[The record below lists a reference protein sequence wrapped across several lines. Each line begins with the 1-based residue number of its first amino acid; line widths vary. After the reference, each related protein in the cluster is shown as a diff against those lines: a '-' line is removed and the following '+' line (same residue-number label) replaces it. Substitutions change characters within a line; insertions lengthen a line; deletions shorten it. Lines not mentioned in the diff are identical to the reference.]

1 MEKIKKLW
9 RFMTSPEMILY
20 IVFGVLTTII
30 NIIVYTF
37 LRPRLPLN
45 EVAAVLTANAIAWVL
60 AVAFAFVTNKL
71 FVFKSK
77 SFEAKLFWW
86 ELLTFVGARLIS
98 LGVDE
103 LGMFLLV
110 NVLHIGDL
118 LSKIIV
124 NVLVVIINYVL
135 SKLVIFNEKA

>member
-1 MEKIKKLW
+1 
-9 RFMTSPEMILY
+9 MTSPEMILY

-30 NIIVYTF
+30 NILVYTF

-60 AVAFAFVTNKL
+60 AVAFAFITNKL

-77 SFEAKLFWW
+77 SFEAGLFWW
-86 ELLTFVGARLIS
+86 ELITFVGARLLS

-110 NVLHIGDL
+110 SVLHVGDL

-124 NVLVVIINYVL
+124 NVLVVMINYVL
-135 SKLVIFNEKA
+135 SKLVIFNKKA

>member
-30 NIIVYTF
+30 NILVYTF

-77 SFEAKLFWW
+77 SFEARLFWW
-86 ELLTFVGARLIS
+86 ELITFVGARLLS

-110 NVLHIGDL
+110 SVLHVGDL
-118 LSKIIV
+118 PSKIIV

-135 SKLVIFNEKA
+135 SKLVIFNKKA

>member
-1 MEKIKKLW
+1 MQKIKKLC
-9 RFMTSPEMILY
+9 RFLTSPEMILY

-37 LRPRLPLN
+37 LRPRLPLD
-45 EVAAVLTANAIAWVL
+45 EVSAVLTANAAAWIV
-60 AVAFAFVTNKL
+60 AVAFAFITNKL

-77 SFEAKLFWW
+77 SFESTLFWR
-86 ELLTFVGARLIS
+86 ELITFVGARLLS

-103 LGMFLLV
+103 LGMYLLV
-110 NVLHIGDL
+110 NMLGTGDL

-135 SKLVIFNEKA
+135 SKLIIFKKAA

>member
-1 MEKIKKLW
+1 
-9 RFMTSPEMILY
+9 MTSPEMILY

>member
-20 IVFGVLTTII
+20 LVFGVLTTVI
-30 NIIVYTF
+30 NIVVYTF
-37 LRPRLPLN
+37 LRPRLPLG
-45 EVAAVLTANAIAWVL
+45 EVAAVLTANAVAWVL
-60 AVAFAFVTNKL
+60 AVAFAFITNKL
-71 FVFKSK
+71 FVFQSK
-77 SFEAKLFWW
+77 SFESKLFWR
-86 ELLTFVGARLIS
+86 ELLTFVGARLLS

-110 NVLHIGDL
+110 SVLQIGDL

-135 SKLVIFNEKA
+135 SKLVIFNKKA

>member
-110 NVLHIGDL
+110 SVLHVGDL

-135 SKLVIFNEKA
+135 SKLVIFNKKA

>member
-1 MEKIKKLW
+1 
-9 RFMTSPEMILY
+9 MTSPEMILY

-30 NIIVYTF
+30 NILVYTF

-77 SFEAKLFWW
+77 SFEARLFWW
-86 ELLTFVGARLIS
+86 ELITFVGARLLS

-110 NVLHIGDL
+110 SVLHVGDL
-118 LSKIIV
+118 PSKIIV

-135 SKLVIFNEKA
+135 SKLVIFNKKA

>member
-30 NIIVYTF
+30 NILVYTF

-77 SFEAKLFWW
+77 SFEARLFCW
-86 ELLTFVGARLIS
+86 ELITFVGARLLS

-110 NVLHIGDL
+110 SVLHVGDL

-124 NVLVVIINYVL
+124 NVLVVMINYVL
-135 SKLVIFNEKA
+135 SKLVIFNKKA